1 MTRATFHRR
10 KRFSSSSASFSSSF
24 FLSFFGEMNFER
36 EEEEVFV
43 REELFL

>member
-10 KRFSSSSASFSSSF
+10 KRFSSSSAFFSSSF
-24 FLSFFGEMNFER
+24 FLIFLGEMNFER